1 MEIRGADPAGIF
13 FQHECGVAAVGSRP
27 GWVLGECSP
36 DKGAWPGQPLSRCGV
51 ARGAEEGPGQADG
64 EKGFFPRAGLDSR
77 GFAGWLA
84 VLPSGR
90 SGREALVCAAVLPP
104 TWGRVWVIPA
114 CHIPIPSHFL
124 QAGVREA
131 GLRACLHANAW
142 GATEPITCMFTRLRE
157 VLWCFGKGF
166 LGAKHP
172 PRVDSALQQGEAC
185 SGLRSVA
192 ALSPCTDTSRV
203 PADEREAAAFVS
215 CLSQCPAKGRSP
227 FPAFSLPEPA
237 YFGCACPILQG
248 SLALLPRS
256 PRWDLAAA
264 LASPARAEGPIGLPI
279 KVISSV
285 SRRAPGCALGRTNA
299 PIASLG
305 SAGRDMSVLLF

>member
-1 MEIRGADPAGIF
+1 M
-13 FQHECGVAAVGSRP
+13 HV
-27 GWVLGECSP
+27 
-36 DKGAWPGQPLSRCGV
+36 
-51 ARGAEEGPGQADG
+51 
-64 EKGFFPRAGLDSR
+64 
-77 GFAGWLA
+77 
-84 VLPSGR
+84 
-90 SGREALVCAAVLPP
+90 
-104 TWGRVWVIPA
+104 
-114 CHIPIPSHFL
+114 
-124 QAGVREA
+124 
-131 GLRACLHANAW
+131 NAW
-142 GATEPITCMFTRLRE
+142 GATEPITCMFTTLRE

-166 LGAKHP
+166 LGAKRP
-172 PRVDSALQQGEAC
+172 PKLDSALQQGEAC
-185 SGLRSVA
+185 SGLRSAAACA

-215 CLSQCPAKGRSP
+215 CLSSQCPAKGRSP

-279 KVISSV
+279 KVVSSV
-285 SRRAPGCALGRTNA
+285 SRQALGCALGRKNT

-305 SAGRDMSVLLF
+305 SASRDMSVLLF